1 MTGRSR
7 VISFLVGFIVLGCAL
22 AARPPATTQTVT
34 QPRNLKMD
42 DAVPIARFRT
52 EATEVDL
59 RNQIKYQGQDD
70 AIYFGQADTVD
81 KDGEVAATQPLVVAR
96 IKGGWMALSMKDA
109 RLPNAEWQLVATGP
123 ASDEIWGVMDDV
135 LNHQGKVILLAH
147 SRDAGKTWTVW
158 PVNKPFDSGD
168 YDSFCMDKTGR
179 GRLTVYIP
187 PDEKH
192 PRRGG
197 FYHFRTTDG
206 GTTWST
212 PEREPDALDPSDE
225 VPEDEDPPPLRD
237 SPLQSVRAD
246 VARSTV
252 LIP

>member
-1 MTGRSR
+1 MLVRSR
-7 VISFLVGFIVLGCAL
+7 AISILLGFIALGCAI
-22 AARPPATTQTVT
+22 AARPPSTTQIS
-34 QPRNLKMD
+34 QPRTVKLD

-59 RNQIKYQGQDD
+59 RNQIKYEGQED

-96 IKGGWMALSMKDA
+96 VKGGWMALTLKDTH
-109 RLPNAEWQLVATGP
+109 LPNAEWQLVATGP
-123 ASDEIWGVMDDV
+123 AQDEIWGVMDDV
-135 LNHQGKVILLAH
+135 LNHAGKVILLAH

-158 PVNKPFDSGD
+158 PVNKPFDTGD
-168 YDSFCMDKTGR
+168 YDSFCMDKSGR
-179 GRLTVYIP
+179 GRLTIYIA

-192 PRRGG
+192 PRRAG
-197 FYHFRTTDG
+197 FYHLRTTDG
-206 GTTWST
+206 GSTWSA
-212 PEREPDALDPSDE
+212 PEREADALDPADD

-237 SPLQSVRAD
+237 TPLQSVRAN
-246 VARSTV
+246 VRSTV